1 MISRKVCLYTSEYPP
16 HSGGI
21 ATVNGELAAT
31 LSRKGET
38 VVVYCP
44 NHPSDK
50 DSGVDFS
57 PIKVR
62 GTQDLDDIARWFFVM
77 GRAASDHES
86 LHCVTE
92 PAPVL
97 ALLWRILLKRPVP
110 LNLIILLH
118 GTEVLRWRRRK
129 WLVRAL
135 RKLADKTRLLVPSLH
150 VRDLISSV
158 LGSKVGSVDVLPYAP
173 PDFCLNAPSPA
184 RERNPDAPPS
194 LLTVARIHPR
204 KGQLDVIGAL
214 CKVNP
219 ELTKNLRYR
228 IVGAAKR
235 SQQAYHE
242 SLRQAAK
249 QAPFEVSLEG
259 PLYGKDLINAYRE
272 SNLFVL
278 ASREDPDS
286 LESFGLVYLEAAS
299 FGLPI
304 LASKVGG
311 VEEACG
317 GKTAI
322 LVEPHSE
329 DALVD
334 GLERLLADAK
344 LRSSLGAVGARRALA
359 MNWSAATDLIVG
371 QQQPS
376 VMVGA

>member
-1 MISRKVCLYTSEYPP
+1 MISRNICFYTSEYPP

-31 LSRKGET
+31 LSQKGET
-38 VVVYCP
+38 VLVYCP
-44 NHPSDK
+44 NHPPDK
-50 DSGVDFS
+50 PSGIHFP
-57 PIKVR
+57 PINVR
-62 GTQDLDDIARWFFVM
+62 GTQDPDDIARWFFIM

-97 ALLWRILLKRPVP
+97 ALLWRILLKRSVPV
-110 LNLIILLH
+110 NLIILLH
-118 GTEVLRWRRRK
+118 GTEILRWRRRK

-135 RKLADKTRLLVPSLH
+135 RKLAGKTRLLVPSTH
-150 VRDLISSV
+150 VRDIVSSV
-158 LGSKVGSVDVLPYAP
+158 LGPKVCSVEVLPYAP
-173 PDFCLNAPSPA
+173 PSFCLKASSLGQK
-184 RERNPDAPPS
+184 RNHDAPPT

-204 KGQLDVIGAL
+204 KGQLEVIRAL
-214 CKVNP
+214 QKVNP

-228 IVGAAKR
+228 IVGGVKR
-235 SQQAYHE
+235 SQQAYLE
-242 SLRQAAK
+242 YLRQAAED
-249 QAPFEVSLEG
+249 APFEVSLEG
-259 PLYGKDLINAYRE
+259 PLYGKDLTNAYRE

-278 ASREDPDS
+278 ASRF
-286 LESFGLVYLEAAS
+286 ESYGLVCLEAAS

-317 GKTAI
+317 GQTAI

-344 LRSSLGAVGARRALA
+344 LRGSLGDAGARRALA
-359 MNWSAATDLIVG
+359 MNWSAASDLIVD

-376 VMVGA
+376 AMVGA